1 MNLIQKI
8 LAFIYGI
15 KPIKHPQ
22 ISIHLDVSDKKLDHK
37 RSNDRIEEDIKNNIS
52 SSYYYYRDCI

>member
-15 KPIKHPQ
+15 KQIKLPQ
-22 ISIHLDVSDKKLDHK
+22 INIHLDISDKKLDHK

>member
-15 KPIKHPQ
+15 KPIKIPQ
-22 ISIHLDVSDKKLDHK
+22 INTYLDISYKELDHK
-37 RSNDRIEEDIKNNIS
+37 RSNDRIEEDIENNIS
-52 SSYYYYRDCI
+52 SIYYRDCM

>member
-15 KPIKHPQ
+15 KPIKNTQ
-22 ISIHLDVSDKKLDHK
+22 INIHLDIPDVKLDHK
-37 RSNDRIEEDIKNNIS
+37 RSNDRIEEDIENNIS
-52 SSYYYYRDCI
+52 SYYYRDCI